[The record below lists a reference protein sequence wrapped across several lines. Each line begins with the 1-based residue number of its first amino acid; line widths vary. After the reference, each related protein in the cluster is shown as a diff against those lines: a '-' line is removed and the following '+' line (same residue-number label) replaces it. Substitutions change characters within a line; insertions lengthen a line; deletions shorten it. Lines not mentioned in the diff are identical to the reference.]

1 MINKVLVVDSSVI
14 MKWLN
19 QNEEENIDKAEKLL
33 KDFQDEKVQLIAP
46 ELAKYEVGNVLI
58 YSKKLSSVQ
67 GQIILRHFYSLPIKY
82 ISETES
88 LAFDTYEISLK
99 LKITYYDAAFIS
111 LAKRYNAALVTDNPK
126 HQKNTEDVKV
136 IELKNYYNEF
146 LGRG

>member
-111 LAKRYNAALVTDNPK
+111 LAKRYNASLVTDNPK